1 MNRALLAVVT
11 VAAGAILSGVAPAVA
26 IETTSF
32 GIDVATRSDDQRLH
46 IPVRAGET
54 STGELR
60 VWNKQDTPLRLAF
73 SVAPARVDDEGRASL
88 GGDEPA
94 VEWLS
99 IEPASLELD
108 AGAERIV
115 EVRVHGPRKLE
126 VGKRTV
132 AVLAQP
138 AVDGDAP
145 AVLQRLAITTFLEPD
160 EDSLIAS
167 LGVFPWIAAAI
178 LLLSI
183 ALLARRVR
191 SKRPEGDPGPP
202 PGNALPG

>member
-1 MNRALLAVVT
+1 MNKALLAVVT
-11 VAAGAILSGVAPAVA
+11 VVAAGAILHGGVAPAAA

-32 GIDVATRSDDQRLH
+32 GIDVATPSEDQRLH
-46 IPVRAGET
+46 IPVQAGET

-60 VWNKQDTPLRLAF
+60 VWNKQDTPLRLAL

-94 VEWLS
+94 VEWVS
-99 IEPASLELD
+99 IEPATVELD
-108 AGAERIV
+108 PGGERTV
-115 EVRVHGPRKLE
+115 EVRVDAPRKLD
-126 VGKRTV
+126 GDTRTV
-132 AVLAQP
+132 AVVAQP
-138 AVDGDAP
+138 SVDGDAP

-167 LGVFPWIAAAI
+167 LGVFPWIAAAV
-178 LLLSI
+178 LLLAV

-191 SKRPEGDPGPP
+191 SKRPDGDPPTISS
-202 PGNALPG
+202 